1 MLKEPIEGAPHQD
14 NEEFLTGKGNK
25 FRYFHSDDENEKQ
38 VAVDSLSDEAD
49 YHNIEISKRLSRL
62 DEFVKIIEADD
73 SISKPNKTNIIQA
86 EKKRI
91 HDGIENYLDWQHLK
105 SEFPIFNSDF
115 PDKPPAKALQ
125 HMADKVRPLVLDN
138 KHVRIEDALWMH
150 ARFTDGF
157 RRRDCSFI
165 KEGEISKGQNI
176 INYFGRRAG
185 DQSPTMVFYELG
197 DLLNN
202 IRNGQHDGVFRN
214 IKSRCDYVNRNSG
227 DDKLK
232 SQFNISFEEIINSI
246 TGIDNCS
253 ESNFVDFLQQ
263 EIPTIENMSQR
274 GFNAL
279 LSISKYLT
287 LMKGFH
293 YGKANSCDIGFVFN
307 EKFGKFTGDKE
318 SVYGQKVTGGAQPI
332 IESMVFSVER
342 TQENEYDGYMSFYI
356 KEWIDEKRY
365 GDFLLKYYMGMYF
378 KILNDLGEDNADK
391 IVPVYDQQGNMLW
404 PEEISK
410 EALKL

>member
-165 KEGEISKGQNI
+165 KEGEISKG
-176 INYFGRRAG
+176 
-185 DQSPTMVFYELG
+185 
-197 DLLNN
+197 
-202 IRNGQHDGVFRN
+202 
-214 IKSRCDYVNRNSG
+214 
-227 DDKLK
+227 
-232 SQFNISFEEIINSI
+232 
-246 TGIDNCS
+246 
-253 ESNFVDFLQQ
+253 
-263 EIPTIENMSQR
+263 
-274 GFNAL
+274 
-279 LSISKYLT
+279 
-287 LMKGFH
+287 
-293 YGKANSCDIGFVFN
+293 
-307 EKFGKFTGDKE
+307 
-318 SVYGQKVTGGAQPI
+318 
-332 IESMVFSVER
+332 
-342 TQENEYDGYMSFYI
+342 
-356 KEWIDEKRY
+356 
-365 GDFLLKYYMGMYF
+365 
-378 KILNDLGEDNADK
+378 
-391 IVPVYDQQGNMLW
+391 
-404 PEEISK
+404 
-410 EALKL
+410 

>member
-1 MLKEPIEGAPHQD
+1 
-14 NEEFLTGKGNK
+14 
-25 FRYFHSDDENEKQ
+25 
-38 VAVDSLSDEAD
+38 
-49 YHNIEISKRLSRL
+49 
-62 DEFVKIIEADD
+62 
-73 SISKPNKTNIIQA
+73 
-86 EKKRI
+86 
-91 HDGIENYLDWQHLK
+91 
-105 SEFPIFNSDF
+105 
-115 PDKPPAKALQ
+115 
-125 HMADKVRPLVLDN
+125 
-138 KHVRIEDALWMH
+138 
-150 ARFTDGF
+150 
-157 RRRDCSFI
+157 
-165 KEGEISKGQNI
+165 
-176 INYFGRRAG
+176 
-185 DQSPTMVFYELG
+185 
-197 DLLNN
+197 
-202 IRNGQHDGVFRN
+202 
-214 IKSRCDYVNRNSG
+214 
-227 DDKLK
+227 
-232 SQFNISFEEIINSI
+232 
-246 TGIDNCS
+246 
-253 ESNFVDFLQQ
+253 
-263 EIPTIENMSQR
+263 MSQR

-318 SVYGQKVTGGAQPI
+318 SVYGQKVTGGSQPI
-332 IESMVFSVER
+332 IESMVFPVER